1 MFNPIIVIFTFLF
14 INFCLFNSHI
24 FHFSTTTM
32 RIFLIIFLSILFSI
46 NSQILNPQN
55 LVFITK
61 FECFLS
67 NEFTKIVSY
76 PNVSCTV
83 KFYSRKVSTISFYGV
98 LRKPLNKFYVRKY
111 SVFLWIKNQHFLKL
125 WGSLFFKEGS
135 QFREVIRSPKV
146 EACDLL
152 KSSSD
157 NFLLKHIVER
167 LKENF
172 GDLMHECPY
181 SGVRIFIKFSL
192 NLII

>member
-1 MFNPIIVIFTFLF
+1 MINPIIIIFKFLF
-14 INFCLFNSHI
+14 INLCLFNSHI
-24 FHFSTTTM
+24 SNLPTTTM
-32 RIFLIIFLSILFSI
+32 RIFLIIFLSLLFSI
-46 NSQILNPQN
+46 NSQNLNSSPQN

-67 NEFTKIVSY
+67 NEFTKIVAY

-111 SVFLWIKNQHFLKL
+111 SVFWWVKNQHFLKL

-146 EACDLL
+146 EACELL

-181 SGVRIFIKFSL
+181 SGVSVFILS
-192 NLII
+192 NLTS